1 MKIKCGKKEYYLT
14 PSDRI
19 VYDGATYQLITRT
32 IQKGKQTVT
41 PVVAKVTADRLIQE
55 RALVLAKKE
64 KRDGVELLY
73 YKLAT

>member
-19 VYDGATYQLITRT
+19 VYDGVTYQLITRST
-32 IQKGKQTVT
+32 QKGNQIIT
-41 PVVAKVTADRLIQE
+41 PVVAKVIADRLIRE
-55 RALVLAKKE
+55 KALILAKKE
-64 KRDGVELLY
+64 TQDGVEVLY